1 MAGHSKWANIKHRK
15 AKQDKKRSNIFSKM
29 SRNITIAA
37 RDGGDPA
44 INFKLRLAID
54 KAKQA
59 NMPKDNIERAIKKG
73 TGELEGEQIIEIVYE
88 GYGPSGVAF
97 VVEAATDNKN
107 RTAANIRSIFNKN
120 NGSLGASNSVLW
132 MFERKGLLRFES
144 LIKGEDLLLE
154 LMDIGAED
162 IQEEDNALLITTSP
176 EVFPVVKSLLESK
189 EGTIDIAEISLI
201 AQNQVELADK
211 DMINKVERLN
221 EALLDDDDVM
231 NVSTNAQY

>member
-1 MAGHSKWANIKHRK
+1 
-15 AKQDKKRSNIFSKM
+15 
-29 SRNITIAA
+29 
-37 RDGGDPA
+37 
-44 INFKLRLAID
+44 
-54 KAKQA
+54 
-59 NMPKDNIERAIKKG
+59 
-73 TGELEGEQIIEIVYE
+73 
-88 GYGPSGVAF
+88 
-97 VVEAATDNKN
+97 
-107 RTAANIRSIFNKN
+107 
-120 NGSLGASNSVLW
+120 